1 MYIVVKNRAISS
13 KDQHDMTSLGE
24 MTMEKKIPFSTYAV
38 IGTMLFG
45 MFFGAG
51 NLIFPIQMGQ
61 LAGTNYWLALIGFLV
76 TAIGLP
82 FLGILAIGLSGSN
95 GLRDLASKVHPVF
108 GLLFALALYLT
119 IGPFFAIPRTA
130 TVPFVVGFEPFIDP
144 SQITLWLAVFSF
156 VFFAIV
162 FYFSLNPAKIMD
174 IIGKYLTPAFLVF
187 LFVLIGISL
196 FSPMGNFVEPAGAYI
211 NEAFMTGFK
220 EGYNTMDALASL
232 AFGIVVIHAIKRTGI
247 TDKKEIAKAT
257 WKSGIFAMALMMLIY
272 GLITYMGSSS
282 VTAIGTYENGGQ
294 IFAAVADYYFGS
306 YGAILLAII
315 IVLACLK
322 TSIGLITSCSEF
334 FHEVF
339 PKVSYKAFVVLLCI
353 VSFVI
358 ANVGL
363 TNIIT
368 YAVPVLMFLYPLAI
382 VLIILALFG
391 PLFGYKQSV
400 FATAILFTFFISVI
414 DGYNA
419 LINNVP
425 AFEMSAFTTVSE
437 IYAQY
442 LPLYSIGLGWIVPA
456 VIGVV
461 IGLCIPVNDKSN
473 AVGNQ

>member
-1 MYIVVKNRAISS
+1 M
-13 KDQHDMTSLGE
+13 D
-24 MTMEKKIPFSTYAV
+24 KKVPFSTYAV

-61 LAGTNYWLALIGFLV
+61 LAGTNYWPALIGFLI

-95 GLRDLASKVHPVF
+95 GLKDLASRVHPVF
-108 GLLFALALYLT
+108 GVLFALALYLT

-130 TVPFVVGFEPFIDP
+130 TVPFVVGFEPFIAPD
-144 SQITLWLAVFSF
+144 QIKLWLAVFSF

-162 FYFSLNPAKIMD
+162 FYFSLNPAKVMD
-174 IIGKYLTPAFLVF
+174 YIGKYLTPAFLVF
-187 LFVLIGISL
+187 LFILIAISI
-196 FSPMGNFVEPAGAYI
+196 FSPMGSFFSPAGSYV

-232 AFGIVVIHAIKRTGI
+232 AFGIIVINAIKRAGI

-272 GLITYMGSSS
+272 GLITYMGASS
-282 VTAIGTYENGGQ
+282 VGMVGTFDNGGQ
-294 IFAAVADYYFGS
+294 IFAAVAEHYFGA

-322 TSIGLITSCSEF
+322 TSIGLITACSEF

-339 PKVSYKAFVVLLCI
+339 PKISYKSFVVALCL
-353 VSFVI
+353 VSFTI
-358 ANVGL
+358 ANFGL

-368 YAVPVLMFLYPLAI
+368 FAVPVLMFLYPLAI
-382 VLIILALFG
+382 VLIILGLASTYFKN
-391 PLFGYKQSV
+391 KQSV
-400 FATAILFTFFISVI
+400 YAGAIILTIFISTI

-419 LINNVP
+419 LITNVP
-425 AFEMSAFTTVSE
+425 AFEVNFLTAISNF
-437 IYAQY
+437 YADI
-442 LPLYSIGLGWIVPA
+442 LPFYSIGLGWIVPA
-456 VIGVV
+456 IIGVL
-461 IGLCIPVNDKSN
+461 IGLIIPKKSIIN
-473 AVGNQ
+473 

>member
-1 MYIVVKNRAISS
+1 M
-13 KDQHDMTSLGE
+13 D
-24 MTMEKKIPFSTYAV
+24 KKIPFSTYAV

-61 LAGTNYWLALIGFLV
+61 LAGTHYWPALIGFLV

-95 GLRDLASKVHPVF
+95 GLRDLASRVHPVF
-108 GLLFALALYLT
+108 GVVFALALYLT

-144 SQITLWLAVFSF
+144 SQAKIWLAVFSF

-174 IIGKYLTPAFLVF
+174 IIGKYLTPAFLIF

-196 FSPMGNFVEPAGAYI
+196 VNPMGSFVEPSGSYVD
-211 NEAFMTGFK
+211 ESFMTGFK

-232 AFGIVVIHAIKRTGI
+232 AFGIIVINAIKRKGI
-247 TDKKEIAKAT
+247 TDKKEIAKASV
-257 WKSGIFAMALMMLIY
+257 KSGIFAMVLMMLIY
-272 GLITYMGSSS
+272 GLITYMGASS
-282 VTAIGTYENGGQ
+282 VTKIGTFDNGGQ
-294 IFAAVADYYFGS
+294 IFAAVADHYFGS

-334 FHEVF
+334 FNEVF
-339 PKVSYKAFVVLLCI
+339 PKISYKTFVVMLCI
-353 VSFVI
+353 ISFTI
-358 ANVGL
+358 ANFGL

-368 YAVPVLMFLYPLAI
+368 FAVPVLMFLYPLAI
-382 VLIILALFG
+382 VLILLALTG
-391 PLFGYKQSV
+391 PLFGYKKSV
-400 FATAILFTFFISVI
+400 FATAILFTFFISFI

-419 LINNVP
+419 LVDSLSGFGVGILDDIA
-425 AFEMSAFTTVSE
+425 AF
-437 IYAQY
+437 YQDY

-456 VIGVV
+456 IIGAV
-461 IGLCIPVNDKSN
+461 IGLLFPAKK
-473 AVGNQ
+473 

>member
-1 MYIVVKNRAISS
+1 
-13 KDQHDMTSLGE
+13 
-24 MTMEKKIPFSTYAV
+24 MEKKIPFSTYAI

-61 LAGTNYWLALIGFLV
+61 LAGTNYWWALIGFLV

-95 GLRDLASKVHPVF
+95 GLRDLASRVHPVF
-108 GLLFALALYLT
+108 GVVFALALYLT

-130 TVPFVVGFEPFIDP
+130 TVPFVVGFESFIDP
-144 SQITLWLAVFSF
+144 AKSQMWLLLFSF
-156 VFFAIV
+156 LFFLVV

-174 IIGKYLTPAFLVF
+174 YIGKYLTPAFLLF
-187 LFVLIGISL
+187 LFALILISV
-196 FSPMGNFVEPAGAYI
+196 FSPMGSFVEPSLSYV

-232 AFGIVVIHAIKRTGI
+232 AFGIIVINAIKRLGI

-257 WKSGIFAMALMMLIY
+257 WKSGIFAMALMVLIY
-272 GLITYMGSSS
+272 GLIMYMGASS
-282 VTAIGTYENGGQ
+282 VTEIGTFENGGQ
-294 IFAAVADYYFGS
+294 IFAAVADHYFGS

-322 TSIGLITSCSEF
+322 TSIGLITACGEF

-339 PKVSYKAFVVLLCI
+339 PKISYKAFVVILCA
-353 VSFVI
+353 VSFAI

-363 TNIIT
+363 SNIIT
-368 YAVPVLMFLYPLAI
+368 FAVPVLMFLYPLAI
-382 VLIILALFG
+382 ILILLGLAA
-391 PLFGYKQSV
+391 PLFKSKQSV
-400 FATAILFTFFISVI
+400 FAAAMFFTFFVSII

-419 LINNVP
+419 LIESVP
-425 AFEMSAFTTVSE
+425 AFELGFLNTIAEFYKSF
-437 IYAQY
+437 
-442 LPLYSIGLGWIVPA
+442 LPLYDIGLGWIVPA
-456 VIGVV
+456 LVGTV
-461 IGLCIPVNDKSN
+461 IGLVIPSKSTISK
-473 AVGNQ
+473 

>member
-1 MYIVVKNRAISS
+1 M
-13 KDQHDMTSLGE
+13 D
-24 MTMEKKIPFSTYAV
+24 KKIPFSTYAV

-61 LAGTNYWLALIGFLV
+61 LAGTNYWPALIGFLI

-95 GLRDLASKVHPVF
+95 GLKDLASRVHPAF
-108 GLLFALALYLT
+108 GVLFALALYLT

-130 TVPFVVGFEPFIDP
+130 TVPFVVGFEPFIAPD
-144 SQITLWLAVFSF
+144 QIKLWLAVFSF

-162 FYFSLNPAKIMD
+162 FYFSLNPAKVMD
-174 IIGKYLTPAFLVF
+174 YIGKYLTPAFLVF
-187 LFVLIGISL
+187 LFILIAISI
-196 FSPMGNFVEPAGAYI
+196 FSPMGNFFGPAGSYV

-232 AFGIVVIHAIKRTGI
+232 AFGIIVINAIKRAGI

-272 GLITYMGSSS
+272 GLITFMGASS
-282 VTAIGTYENGGQ
+282 VGTVGTFDNGGQ
-294 IFAAVADYYFGS
+294 IFAAVAEHYFGA

-322 TSIGLITSCSEF
+322 TSIGLITACSEF

-339 PKVSYKAFVVLLCI
+339 PKISYKSFVVALCL
-353 VSFVI
+353 VSFTI
-358 ANVGL
+358 ANFGL

-368 YAVPVLMFLYPLAI
+368 FAVPVLMFLYPLAI
-382 VLIILALFG
+382 VLIILGLASTYFKN
-391 PLFGYKQSV
+391 KQSV
-400 FATAILFTFFISVI
+400 YAGAIILTIFISTI

-419 LINNVP
+419 LIANVP
-425 AFEMSAFTTVSE
+425 AFEVKFLTAISAF
-437 IYAQY
+437 YADI
-442 LPLYSIGLGWIVPA
+442 LPLYSIGLGWVVPA
-456 VIGVV
+456 IIGVIIGFIIPNKRV
-461 IGLCIPVNDKSN
+461 IN
-473 AVGNQ
+473 

>member
-1 MYIVVKNRAISS
+1 
-13 KDQHDMTSLGE
+13 
-24 MTMEKKIPFSTYAV
+24 MEKKIPFSTYAI

-61 LAGTNYWLALIGFLV
+61 LAGTNYWWALIGFLV

-95 GLRDLASKVHPVF
+95 GLRDLASRVHPVF
-108 GLLFALALYLT
+108 GVVFALSLYLT

-130 TVPFVVGFEPFIDP
+130 TVPFVVGFESFIDP
-144 SQITLWLAVFSF
+144 AKSQMWLLLFSF
-156 VFFAIV
+156 LFFLVV

-174 IIGKYLTPAFLVF
+174 YIGKYLTPAFLLF
-187 LFVLIGISL
+187 LFALILISVL
-196 FSPMGNFVEPAGAYI
+196 SPMGSFVEPSLSYV

-232 AFGIVVIHAIKRTGI
+232 AFGIIVINAIKRLGI

-257 WKSGIFAMALMMLIY
+257 WKSGIFAMALMVLIY
-272 GLITYMGSSS
+272 GLIMYMGASS
-282 VTAIGTYENGGQ
+282 VTEIGTFENGGQ
-294 IFAAVADYYFGS
+294 IFAAVADHYFGS

-322 TSIGLITSCSEF
+322 TSIGLITACGEF

-339 PKVSYKAFVVLLCI
+339 PKISYKAFVVILCA
-353 VSFVI
+353 VSFAI

-363 TNIIT
+363 SNIIT
-368 YAVPVLMFLYPLAI
+368 FAVPVLMFLYPLAI
-382 VLIILALFG
+382 ILILLGLAA
-391 PLFGYKQSV
+391 PLFKSKQSV
-400 FATAILFTFFISVI
+400 FAAAMFFTFFVSII

-419 LINNVP
+419 LIESVP
-425 AFEMSAFTTVSE
+425 AFELGFLNTIAEFYKSF
-437 IYAQY
+437 
-442 LPLYSIGLGWIVPA
+442 LPLYDIGLGWIVPA
-456 VIGVV
+456 LVGTV
-461 IGLCIPVNDKSN
+461 IGLVIPSKSTISK
-473 AVGNQ
+473 

>member
-1 MYIVVKNRAISS
+1 
-13 KDQHDMTSLGE
+13 
-24 MTMEKKIPFSTYAV
+24 MEKKIPFSTYAI

-61 LAGTNYWLALIGFLV
+61 LAGTNYWWALIGFLV

-95 GLRDLASKVHPVF
+95 GLRDLASRVHPVF
-108 GLLFALALYLT
+108 GVVFALSLYLT

-130 TVPFVVGFEPFIDP
+130 TVPFVVGFESFIDP
-144 SQITLWLAVFSF
+144 AKSQMWLLLFSF
-156 VFFAIV
+156 LFFLVV

-174 IIGKYLTPAFLVF
+174 YIGKYLTPAFLLF
-187 LFVLIGISL
+187 LFALILISV
-196 FSPMGNFVEPAGAYI
+196 FSPMGSFVEPSLSYV

-232 AFGIVVIHAIKRTGI
+232 AFGIIVINAIKRLGI

-257 WKSGIFAMALMMLIY
+257 WKSGVFAMALMVLIY
-272 GLITYMGSSS
+272 GLIMYMGASS
-282 VTAIGTYENGGQ
+282 VTEIGTFENGGQ
-294 IFAAVADYYFGS
+294 IFAAVADHYFGS

-322 TSIGLITSCSEF
+322 TSIGLITACGEF

-339 PKVSYKAFVVLLCI
+339 PKISYKAFVVILCA
-353 VSFVI
+353 VSFAI

-363 TNIIT
+363 SNIIT
-368 YAVPVLMFLYPLAI
+368 FAVPVLMFLYPLAI
-382 VLIILALFG
+382 ILILLGLAA
-391 PLFGYKQSV
+391 PLFKSKQSV
-400 FATAILFTFFISVI
+400 FAAAMFFTFFVSII

-419 LINNVP
+419 LIESVP
-425 AFEMSAFTTVSE
+425 AFELGFLNTIAEFYKSF
-437 IYAQY
+437 
-442 LPLYSIGLGWIVPA
+442 LPLYDIGLGWIVPA
-456 VIGVV
+456 LVGTV
-461 IGLCIPVNDKSN
+461 IGLVIPSKSTISK
-473 AVGNQ
+473 

>member
-1 MYIVVKNRAISS
+1 M
-13 KDQHDMTSLGE
+13 D
-24 MTMEKKIPFSTYAV
+24 KKIPFSTYAV

-108 GLLFALALYLT
+108 GVVFALALYLT

-144 SQITLWLAVFSF
+144 SQATLWLAIFSF
-156 VFFAIV
+156 VFFAVV

-174 IIGKYLTPAFLVF
+174 IIGKYLTPAFLIF

-196 FSPMGNFVEPAGAYI
+196 LSPMGSFVEPAGSYI

-232 AFGIVVIHAIKRTGI
+232 AFGIIVINAIKRTGV
-247 TDKKEIAKAT
+247 TDKKEIVKAT
-257 WKSGIFAMALMMLIY
+257 LKSGVFAMALMMLIY
-272 GLITYMGSSS
+272 GLIAYMGASS
-282 VTAIGTYENGGQ
+282 VTAIGTFDNGGQ
-294 IFAAVADYYFGS
+294 IFAAVADHFFGS

-322 TSIGLITSCSEF
+322 TSIGLITACSEF

-339 PKVSYKAFVVLLCI
+339 PKVSYKAFVVILCV
-353 VSFVI
+353 VSFTI

-382 VLIILALFG
+382 VLIILALVG
-391 PLFGYKQSV
+391 PLFNYKQSV
-400 FATAILFTFFISVI
+400 FAVAILLTFFISLI
-414 DGYNA
+414 DGYNVLVA
-419 LINNVP
+419 SVP
-425 AFEMSAFTTVSE
+425 AFEVGFLTEVADV
-437 IYAQY
+437 YARY

-456 VIGVV
+456 VVGVLV
-461 IGLCIPVNDKSN
+461 GLLIPAKK
-473 AVGNQ
+473 

>member
-1 MYIVVKNRAISS
+1 
-13 KDQHDMTSLGE
+13 
-24 MTMEKKIPFSTYAV
+24 MEKKIPFSTYAI

-61 LAGTNYWLALIGFLV
+61 LAGTNYWWALIGFLV

-95 GLRDLASKVHPVF
+95 GLRDLASRVHPVF
-108 GLLFALALYLT
+108 GVVFALALYLT

-130 TVPFVVGFEPFIDP
+130 TVPFVVGFESFIDP
-144 SQITLWLAVFSF
+144 AKSQMWLLLFSF
-156 VFFAIV
+156 LFFLVV

-174 IIGKYLTPAFLVF
+174 YIGKYLTPAFLLF
-187 LFVLIGISL
+187 LFALILISV
-196 FSPMGNFVEPAGAYI
+196 FSPMGSFVEPSLSYV

-232 AFGIVVIHAIKRTGI
+232 AFGIIVINAIKRLGI

-257 WKSGIFAMALMMLIY
+257 WKSGIFAMALMVLIY
-272 GLITYMGSSS
+272 GLIMYMGASS
-282 VTAIGTYENGGQ
+282 VTEIGTFENGGQ
-294 IFAAVADYYFGS
+294 IFAAVADHYFGS

-322 TSIGLITSCSEF
+322 TSIGLITACGEF

-339 PKVSYKAFVVLLCI
+339 PKISYKAFVVILCA
-353 VSFVI
+353 VSFAI

-363 TNIIT
+363 SNIIT
-368 YAVPVLMFLYPLAI
+368 FAVPVLMFLYPLAI
-382 VLIILALFG
+382 ILILLGLAA
-391 PLFGYKQSV
+391 PLFKSKQSV
-400 FATAILFTFFISVI
+400 FAAAMFFTFFVSII

-419 LINNVP
+419 LIESVP
-425 AFEMSAFTTVSE
+425 AFELGFLNTIAEFYKSF
-437 IYAQY
+437 
-442 LPLYSIGLGWIVPA
+442 LPLYDIGLGWIVPA
-456 VIGVV
+456 LVGTV
-461 IGLCIPVNDKSN
+461 IGLVIPSKSRISK
-473 AVGNQ
+473 